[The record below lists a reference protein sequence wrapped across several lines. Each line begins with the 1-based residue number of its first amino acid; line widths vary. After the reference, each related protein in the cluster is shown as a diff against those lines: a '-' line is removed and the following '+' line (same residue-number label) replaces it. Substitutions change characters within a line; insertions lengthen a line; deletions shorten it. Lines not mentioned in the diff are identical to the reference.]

1 MINVINL
8 SKLKSCQAEL
18 KMFVKTNKLFEN
30 DTLTAGFR
38 MKINFF
44 VQLSKKVIFKTID
57 NQNLT
62 NVSMAAC
69 RRRLNSNNPG
79 STSSP

>member
-1 MINVINL
+1 
-8 SKLKSCQAEL
+8 
-18 KMFVKTNKLFEN
+18 MFVKANKLFEN
-30 DTLTAGFR
+30 DTLTAGFI

-62 NVSMAAC
+62 NVSMAGTKHLTAE
-69 RRRLNSNNPG
+69 N
-79 STSSP
+79 